1 MNEIKR
7 LQQLAGITEIKINN
21 PNIITAY
28 TADRENT
35 EVKVRILEKFW
46 EEKGDKMFWGEY
58 PKGILDL
65 VIYSKIDDDYSVDH
79 EQGLDELVDDY
90 IEGNPYQLYKNALL
104 KYKLKPSFQNHFLD
118 EKIEEWEE
126 YNNLEEIKVNK
137 PIRVWDFN
145 KYIPNFNPKN
155 IQVNDRLIIPVKPY
169 WDNLVGFN
177 GKITKIVG
185 DKYYYN
191 ENGLFD
197 SLYLTKIN
205 NENK

>member
-7 LQQLAGITEIKINN
+7 LQQLAGIN
-21 PNIITAY
+21 
-28 TADRENT
+28 
-35 EVKVRILEKFW
+35 
-46 EEKGDKMFWGEY
+46 
-58 PKGILDL
+58 
-65 VIYSKIDDDYSVDH
+65 
-79 EQGLDELVDDY
+79 
-90 IEGNPYQLYKNALL
+90 
-104 KYKLKPSFQNHFLD
+104 
-118 EKIEEWEE
+118 
-126 YNNLEEIKVNK
+126 EIKVNK

-197 SLYLTKIN
+197 SLYLTK
-205 NENK
+205 NK